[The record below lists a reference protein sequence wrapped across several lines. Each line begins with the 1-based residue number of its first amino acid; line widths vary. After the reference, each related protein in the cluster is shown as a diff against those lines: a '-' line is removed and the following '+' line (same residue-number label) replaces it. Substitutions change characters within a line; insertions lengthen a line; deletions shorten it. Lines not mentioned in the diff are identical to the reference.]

1 MIEGEGKAEGQTAVA
16 TDKVLQPSAEGQ
28 TRPSREAV
36 ATDKVLQQSAEG
48 QTRSS
53 GEAVATDKV
62 LQYQLGV
69 ATKNWKDAII
79 TWQKT
84 ANNLMELLS
93 DENSES
99 SIIRDGRKGTQQ
111 AIENAIATQETLAE
125 VTAALSKEDDSEDKL
140 EVMEEKQFG
149 LMKEAAKTLILLR
162 GDVASEASSTASY
175 QYRCKER
182 VDNGPPAVTNNEDGP
197 FGTQTDLGWSI
208 IGTVNSNYQG
218 SSDDPIGLTELHG
231 VSKQKSDAVFAQ
243 SITAEEDINPS
254 HIVKQMEAGFN
265 ADTSERPYSQHDERF
280 LKVMEDGIHVADNG
294 HYEMPLPLKMEEPL
308 MPSNVFQAKMR
319 LQGLRR
325 KFTKDVVYHEHY
337 TKVMDALIKNEY
349 SEYVPEPMDYKKT
362 VWYIPHHGV
371 QQPNKLRDVF
381 DCSVQYKGESLNEHL
396 MTGPEMT
403 NALAGVLCRFRME
416 RPAFMCD
423 VWWPDGDYQQ
433 PVHHYRRKAHL
444 FGAASSPGCANYGR
458 KKTVT
463 DHKDKCVA
471 AANFVHS
478 DLYVVHGLISVPKSA
493 EAVDLMTQTRVLCK
507 EGKLHL
513 HKIVSNSREV
523 MQAVPMEERAKCVK
537 ELNLLHDELTIERA
551 IDLQWCIESDSFNFR
566 ITFADKPCT
575 GRGVLSTVMSLYD
588 PLGLIAPVT
597 LRGRQSSFDEPTHLV
612 PLTPDHLLT
621 QKSRVILP
629 PPGNFPREDVYAKKR
644 WRRVQHLAKKFW
656 SRWRKEFLSQLQSWQ
671 KWTKPQRNMKLDD
684 IVPTKNDNIPRNSW
698 PLRERSIVK

>member
-1 MIEGEGKAEGQTAVA
+1 
-16 TDKVLQPSAEGQ
+16 
-28 TRPSREAV
+28 
-36 ATDKVLQQSAEG
+36 
-48 QTRSS
+48 
-53 GEAVATDKV
+53 
-62 LQYQLGV
+62 
-69 ATKNWKDAII
+69 
-79 TWQKT
+79 
-84 ANNLMELLS
+84 
-93 DENSES
+93 
-99 SIIRDGRKGTQQ
+99 
-111 AIENAIATQETLAE
+111 
-125 VTAALSKEDDSEDKL
+125 
-140 EVMEEKQFG
+140 
-149 LMKEAAKTLILLR
+149 
-162 GDVASEASSTASY
+162 
-175 QYRCKER
+175 
-182 VDNGPPAVTNNEDGP
+182 
-197 FGTQTDLGWSI
+197 
-208 IGTVNSNYQG
+208 
-218 SSDDPIGLTELHG
+218 
-231 VSKQKSDAVFAQ
+231 
-243 SITAEEDINPS
+243 
-254 HIVKQMEAGFN
+254 
-265 ADTSERPYSQHDERF
+265 
-280 LKVMEDGIHVADNG
+280 
-294 HYEMPLPLKMEEPL
+294 

-325 KFTKDVVYHEHY
+325 KLTKDVVYHEHY

-551 IDLQWCIESDSFNFR
+551 IGLQWCIESDSFNFR

-597 LRGRQSSFDEPTHLV
+597 LRGIQSVQELCREGADWDDPLTDKMKMERGVLRVGGRLKRAEGSFDEPTHLV

-629 PPGNFPREDVYAKKR
+629 PPGNFPRKDVYAKKR

-698 PLRERSIVK
+698 PLRRIAQVFASDDGHVRKVKITVGDPELNRQGKRNSPLSITLTAQFTNWFY